1 MNNNAMI
8 WFAIG
13 RHTGGNITTGD
24 AQIDLVLCIILLVL
38 LATPVL
44 VPVIYCIINKIGDWI
59 DRRKK

>member
-24 AQIDLVLCIILLVL
+24 A
-38 LATPVL
+38 
-44 VPVIYCIINKIGDWI
+44 
-59 DRRKK
+59 